1 VIWWQLRWVGISGL
15 DPVGE
20 YCSAIRN
27 RAEPADFICERSVY
41 EPQRKTQKRKT
52 LGATEGLPMLHRH
65 AAGIDVGNAE
75 HYVAVPPDRD
85 ARPVQK
91 FGSFTADLQRMA
103 RWLQA
108 CGIETV
114 VMQATGVY
122 WVALFE
128 VLQSYGL
135 QVQVVNAQHTKTLP
149 GRKTDVQECQWL
161 QKLHSFGLLN
171 PSFRPAEEIR
181 VLRSY
186 LRQREN
192 LVSAAS
198 TCVQHM
204 QKALTEMNVQLANV
218 ISDITGVT
226 GMAIRRAL
234 MNGER
239 DPRQLAEL
247 KHKQI
252 RASREEIARSLE
264 GHWRA
269 ELIFTLGQ
277 SLELYDFHLAK
288 IQECDERIEA
298 QLKTMEPQA
307 EVSTHPMPASRQGRK
322 IRQHGPRFDLRQ
334 QLYRLTGVDLTEIDG
349 FDLQVAQTVI
359 SEIGVDM
366 SHWKTENHFSSW
378 LGLSPDNRTSGGK
391 VLKRGTRHVV
401 NRAATALRLAAWNL
415 IRSQSALGAKFR
427 RLRTRLGAPKAITA
441 MAHHLARLVYRMLK
455 FGTAYVDQG
464 SQHYEAK
471 YRLHKIKWLQKQAA
485 ALNLQLI
492 PAQGIAQ

>member
-1 VIWWQLRWVGISGL
+1 MSQ
-15 DPVGE
+15 
-20 YCSAIRN
+20 
-27 RAEPADFICERSVY
+27 
-41 EPQRKTQKRKT
+41 QRKRQKRT
-52 LGATEGLPMLHRH
+52 AVDATEALPLLHRH

-91 FGSFTADLQRMA
+91 FGSFTADLHRMA

-171 PSFRPAEEIR
+171 HSFRPAEEIR
-181 VLRSY
+181 ILRSY

-226 GMAIRRAL
+226 GRAILRAL
-234 MNGER
+234 VNGER

-269 ELIFTLGQ
+269 ELIFALRQ
-277 SLELYDFHLAK
+277 SLDLYDFHLAK

-298 QLKTMEPQA
+298 HLKTMQSKA
-307 EVSTHPMPASRQGRK
+307 QVSTQPLPAPRHGRK
-322 IRQHGPRFDLRQ
+322 IRKHGPRFDLRQ

-349 FDLQVAQTVI
+349 FDVQVAQTVI
-359 SEIGVDM
+359 SEVGVDM

-378 LGLSPDNRTSGGK
+378 LGLSPDNRISGGK

-401 NRAATALRLAAWNL
+401 NRAATALRMAAWNL
-415 IRSQSALGAKFR
+415 IRSQSAFGAKFR
-427 RLRTRLGAPKAITA
+427 RLRARLGAPKAITA
-441 MAHHLARLVYRMLK
+441 MAHHLARLLYRMLK
-455 FGTAYVDQG
+455 FGTAYVDKG
-464 SQHYEAK
+464 TEYYEAK
-471 YRLHKIKWLQKQAA
+471 YRCHQMKWLQKQAA
-485 ALNLQLI
+485 ALNFQLI
-492 PAQGIAQ
+492 PTQGIAQ

>member
-1 VIWWQLRWVGISGL
+1 MSQ
-15 DPVGE
+15 
-20 YCSAIRN
+20 
-27 RAEPADFICERSVY
+27 
-41 EPQRKTQKRKT
+41 QRKTQKRRA
-52 LGATEGLPMLHRH
+52 GDATEGLPMLHGN

-75 HYVAVPPDRD
+75 HYVAVPPKRD
-85 ARPVQK
+85 AQPVQK
-91 FGSFTADLQRMA
+91 FASFTADLHRMA

-128 VLQSYGL
+128 VLQDYGFE
-135 QVQVVNAQHTKTLP
+135 VQVVNAQHTKTLP

-198 TCVQHM
+198 TCIQHM

-226 GMAIRRAL
+226 GMAILRAL
-234 MNGER
+234 VNGER
-239 DPRQLAEL
+239 DPQQLAKL

-252 RASREEIARSLE
+252 RASREEIARSLQ

-269 ELIFTLGQ
+269 ELIFAVEQ
-277 SLELYDFHLAK
+277 SLDLYDFHLAK
-288 IQECDERIEA
+288 IQDCDERIEA
-298 QLKTMEPQA
+298 HLKTMQSKI
-307 EVSTHPMPASRQGRK
+307 EVSAHPLPTSRHGHK
-322 IRQHGPRFDLRQ
+322 IRKHGPRFDLRQ
-334 QLYRLTGVDLTEIDG
+334 HLYRLAGVDLTEIDG
-349 FDLQVAQTVI
+349 FDVQIVQTVI
-359 SEIGVDM
+359 SEVGVDM

-401 NRAATALRLAAWNL
+401 NRAATALRIAAWNL

-441 MAHHLARLVYRMLK
+441 MAHHLARLLYRMLK
-455 FGTAYVDQG
+455 FGKAYVDKG
-464 SQHYEAK
+464 SEHYEAK
-471 YRLHKIKWLQKQAA
+471 YRLHKMKWLQKQAA
-485 ALNLQLI
+485 ALNFQLI
-492 PAQGIAQ
+492 PTQAIAP